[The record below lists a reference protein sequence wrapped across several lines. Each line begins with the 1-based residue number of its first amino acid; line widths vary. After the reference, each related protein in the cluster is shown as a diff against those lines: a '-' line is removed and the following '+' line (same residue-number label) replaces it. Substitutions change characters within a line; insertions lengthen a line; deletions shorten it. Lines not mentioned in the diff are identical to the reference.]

1 MTDTTTT
8 ARETA
13 IEPEMPIIDAHHH
26 LIDRPGRRYLF
37 DEYLADVSAGHN
49 IRATVYIESQ
59 AMCRADGPEAL
70 RPVGETEFVVGIA
83 AMSESGNYGPCRVN
97 AGIVGHADLALG
109 DAVAETLDAHIVA
122 GGGRFRGIRQV
133 ALSHPSPEPFRYVL
147 NPPPKD
153 LLHSDRFREGFAQL
167 GPRGLS
173 FEATVFHTQLSDIAA
188 LADAFPE
195 TVIVLDHL
203 GFAIAMGL
211 SQSERQT
218 VFEDW
223 SQALREIARRPNVMA
238 KIGGFGLPFWGFGFD
253 QDEIKP
259 DSDTLLRA
267 WSPYIETGIDAF
279 GLDRCMLESNFPV
292 DAMSC
297 DYVTLW
303 NALKK
308 ATRALGAEDR
318 HKLFFENA
326 ARIYRLD
333 VAG

>member
-26 LIDRPGRRYLF
+26 LFDRPGRRYLF
-37 DEYLADVSAGHN
+37 DAYLSDVSAGHD

-70 RPVGETEFVVGIA
+70 KPVGETEFAAGIA
-83 AMSESGNYGPCRVN
+83 AMSESGNYGPCRIN

-109 DAVAETLDAHIVA
+109 DAVAQTLDAHVAA
-122 GGGRFRGIRQV
+122 GGGRFRGVRQV
-133 ALSHPSPEPFRYVL
+133 ALSHPSPEPFQYVL
-147 NPPPKD
+147 NPPPPG
-153 LLHSDRFREGFAQL
+153 LLHAAAFRAGFAEL

-173 FEATVFHTQLSDIAA
+173 FEATVFHTQLADLAD

-195 TVIVLDHL
+195 TVIILDHL
-203 GFAIAMGL
+203 GFAMAMGM
-211 SQSERQT
+211 SDADRQG
-218 VFEDW
+218 VFGEW
-223 SQALREIARRPNVMA
+223 AKALRELARRPNVMA

-253 QDEIKP
+253 QAAVKP
-259 DSDTLLRA
+259 GSDTLART
-267 WSPYIETGIDAF
+267 WRPYVETGIEAF
-279 GLDRCMLESNFPV
+279 GTGRCMMESNFPV

-303 NALKK
+303 NVLKK
-308 ATRALGAEDR
+308 VTQGLDAAER
-318 HKLFFENA
+318 HKLFFANA
-326 ARIYRLD
+326 ARIYDLD
-333 VAG
+333 VGS